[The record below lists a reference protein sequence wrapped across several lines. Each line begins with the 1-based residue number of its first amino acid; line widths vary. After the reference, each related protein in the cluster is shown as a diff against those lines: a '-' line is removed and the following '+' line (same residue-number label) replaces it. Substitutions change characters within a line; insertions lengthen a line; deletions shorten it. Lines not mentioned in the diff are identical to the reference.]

1 MPSTSEKQR
10 RFFRMVLAHKEG
22 RLEHPTPEI
31 VKASDSMTIEQIRHY
46 LVLEKDANKVVNA
59 HLN

>member
-22 RLEHPTPEI
+22 RLEHPTQEI
-31 VKASDSMTIEQIRHY
+31 VKASDSMTLDQIRHC
-46 LVLEKDANKVVNA
+46 LVLEKNA
-59 HLN
+59 PKLVDSHLN

>member
-46 LVLEKDANKVVNA
+46 LVLEKDANKLVNA